1 MKRYT
6 LLRITAIV
14 LEVIGYLVLFGGLLL
29 GVMIFA
35 FSYNVL
41 PTQLRL
47 LPSALLGTVGFVIW
61 IFTFGHFLVIAHV
74 IQVCLRSHDNTEQI
88 LDYLKIEKVVANSS
102 VIKEETPLSKWLK
115 ENPDKGVN
123 DYYANL

>member
-6 LLRITAIV
+6 LLRITAIIF
-14 LEVIGYLVLFGGLLL
+14 EVIGYIVLFGGLLL

-41 PTQLRL
+41 PSQFRL

-88 LDYLKIEKVVANSS
+88 LDFLKAETVAKDYATN
-102 VIKEETPLSKWLK
+102 EETPLSKWLK
-115 ENPDKGVN
+115 DNPSKGVN
-123 DYYANL
+123 DYYSK